1 MCSTITL
8 ICTYIRMG
16 HDHNH
21 LHIYLLG
28 AWSHSLVQWTW
39 SRLRPAYIYTCKNN
53 SSFVH
58 IQAAMIAPMCDMNIR
73 ARAIAPDLQKWPLL
87 CVHKHARSIA
97 LLPAYKCIHNQA
109 YVCIYVRASLHLSVH
124 IHAGMVAPMC
134 TYMRRL
140 NSIHECYTCSNNSAH
155 VRIYAW
161 VIAHMC
167 AYTCRHG
174 CTYACIY
181 LQAR

>member
-1 MCSTITL
+1 VW
-8 ICTYIRMG
+8 
-16 HDHNH
+16 
-21 LHIYLLG
+21 

-39 SRLRPAYIYTCKNN
+39 SRLRSAYIYMQEQYFICAYTGSHDRAYVWYEYMRKSN
-53 SSFVH
+53 SAYVC
-58 IQAAMIAPMCDMNIR
+58 I
-73 ARAIAPDLQKWPLL
+73 DLQKWPLL